1 MIFRRPFILVAG
13 FSTLLFALSSCVDDS
28 YDLSKDIS
36 LDMNVGGKAFS
47 IPIGSTSP
55 IKLSDMIDESGV
67 LKSDASGQYVLSE
80 SDDFDPVDVA
90 IDPVI
95 LEVDEVNLDPVEL
108 DFLPVLDGLPPVPG
122 DVVVTL
128 PYPISAT
135 VDQTGSFHIN
145 EVVPDELIT
154 IRTIELNRESPA
166 TYGVSL
172 RLGGLPEGLGDVTF
186 EDFRLILPDFLV
198 FSEEDHVVDGVLTL
212 GSGFNPYEGFSKEL
226 TVTGVDFSKLNSG
239 EGLKMK
245 KVNGKNRLIINVQV
259 SLKGT
264 LTIQE
269 STIDPDQLDHV
280 TLIPEMT
287 TTSLQA
293 ERFTGMI
300 DPHIDPIRESLSIDL
315 DEDLDFLKEDGVV
328 LDVSNPQILLTVG
341 NTIGIPLNLHVKMYA
356 KNRHGQVIDR
366 SQVEETTL
374 QIKAAEVDGEVTET
388 SFLFSRQGSS
398 RQGYEAV
405 QISDLANLVKVVPDS
420 IILEMT
426 GEADQTVTHHI
437 DLGKA
442 LQVTGSYEVMVPL
455 QFNAFRIHYKD
466 TITGLTKDLED
477 ISDKLKNG
485 EWQLKMTA
493 ENTVP
498 VELTLDVVPLDV
510 DGNEISGVSATV
522 SETIAAGHGHEAE
535 AVKTPITIT
544 LKSQDGKLPLL
555 ESLAIEITAEN
566 ESGSGAVS
574 FNANQSLRLTGMKLI
589 TDGGFDLDLN
599 E

>member
-1 MIFRRPFILVAG
+1 
-13 FSTLLFALSSCVDDS
+13 
-28 YDLSKDIS
+28 
-36 LDMNVGGKAFS
+36 
-47 IPIGSTSP
+47 
-55 IKLSDMIDESGV
+55 MIDESGV

-108 DFLPVLDGLPPVPG
+108 DFLPVLDGVSPVPG

-166 TYGVSL
+166 TYEVSL
-172 RLGGLPEGLGDVTF
+172 RLEGIPEGLGDMTF

-212 GSGFNPYEGFSKEL
+212 ESGFNPYEGFSKEL

-280 TLIPEMT
+280 TLIPEVTM
-287 TTSLQA
+287 TSLQA

>member
-1 MIFRRPFILVAG
+1 M
-13 FSTLLFALSSCVDDS
+13 
-28 YDLSKDIS
+28 
-36 LDMNVGGKAFS
+36 
-47 IPIGSTSP
+47 
-55 IKLSDMIDESGV
+55 
-67 LKSDASGQYVLSE
+67 
-80 SDDFDPVDVA
+80 
-90 IDPVI
+90 
-95 LEVDEVNLDPVEL
+95 
-108 DFLPVLDGLPPVPG
+108 
-122 DVVVTL
+122 
-128 PYPISAT
+128 
-135 VDQTGSFHIN
+135 
-145 EVVPDELIT
+145 
-154 IRTIELNRESPA
+154 
-166 TYGVSL
+166 
-172 RLGGLPEGLGDVTF
+172 TF

>member
-1 MIFRRPFILVAG
+1 MYRRQFILVAG
-13 FSTLLFALSSCVDDS
+13 LSTLLFVLSSCVDDS

-36 LDMNVGGKAFS
+36 LDMNAGGKAFS
-47 IPIGSTSP
+47 IPIGSTAP

-67 LKSDASGQYVLSE
+67 LTSDASGQYALSE
-80 SDDFDPVDVA
+80 SDDLDPVDVA

-122 DVVVTL
+122 GVVVTL

-172 RLGGLPEGLGDVTF
+172 RLEGIPEGLGDVTF

-245 KVNGKNRLIINVQV
+245 KVNGKNRLIIDVQV

-280 TLIPEMT
+280 TLIPEVTM
-287 TTSLQA
+287 TSLQA
-293 ERFTGMI
+293 ERFTGII
-300 DPHIDPIRESLSIDL
+300 DPHIDPIRESLSLDL
-315 DEDLDFLKEDGVV
+315 DEDLDFLQEDGVV

-356 KNRHGQVIDR
+356 KNKHGQVIDR

-374 QIKAAEVDGEVTET
+374 QIKAAEVDGVVTET
-388 SFLFSRQGSS
+388 SFLVSRQGSS

-405 QISDLANLVKVVPDS
+405 KISDLANLVKVVPDS

-455 QFNAFRIHYKD
+455 QFNAIRIHYKD

-510 DGNEISGVSATV
+510 DGNEITGISATV

>member
-1 MIFRRPFILVAG
+1 MMYSRQFILVAG
-13 FSTLLFALSSCVDDS
+13 LSTLLFALSSCVDDS
-28 YDLSKDIS
+28 YDLNKDIS

-47 IPIGSTSP
+47 IPIGSTAP

-67 LKSDASGQYVLSE
+67 LTSDASGQYALSE
-80 SDDFDPVDVA
+80 SDDLDPVNVA
-90 IDPVI
+90 IDPVT
-95 LEVDEVNLDPVEL
+95 LDVDEMNLDPVEL
-108 DFLPVLDGLPPVPG
+108 DFLPVLDGLPPVPEG
-122 DVVVTL
+122 IVVTL

-135 VDQTGSFHIN
+135 VDQPGSFHID

-166 TYGVSL
+166 TYRVSL
-172 RLGGLPEGLGDVTF
+172 RLEGIPEGLGNVTF

-212 GSGFNPYEGFSKEL
+212 GSGFNPYQGFSKDL

-245 KVNGKNRLIINVQV
+245 KVNGENRLIIDGQIGM
-259 SLKGT
+259 KGT

-269 STIDPDQLDHV
+269 ATIDPDQLDHV
-280 TLIPEMT
+280 TLIPEVTMT
-287 TTSLQA
+287 SFYA
-293 ERFTGMI
+293 ERFTGII
-300 DPHIDPIRESLSIDL
+300 DPDINPVREALSLDL
-315 DEDLDFLKEDGVV
+315 DEDLDFLKEDDVV

-356 KNRHGQVIDR
+356 KNKHDQVIDG

-374 QIKAAEVDGEVTET
+374 QIKAADTDGVVTET
-388 SFLFSRQGSS
+388 SFLVSRQGTT

-426 GEADQTVTHHI
+426 GEADLTVTHHI

-455 QFNAFRIHYKD
+455 QFNAIRINYKD
-466 TITGLTKDLED
+466 TITGLAEDLED
-477 ISDKLKNG
+477 ISDKLKNA
-485 EWQLKMTA
+485 EWQLIMTA

-510 DGNEISGVSATV
+510 DGNEITGISATV
-522 SETIAAGHGHEAE
+522 SKTIAAGNGHEVE

-555 ESLAIEITAEN
+555 ESLAIQIFAEN
-566 ESGSGAVS
+566 ESGSGEVS
-574 FNANQSLRLTGMKLI
+574 LNANQSLRLTGMKLI
-589 TDGGFDLDLN
+589 ADGGFDLDLN

>member
-1 MIFRRPFILVAG
+1 MYRRPFILVAG
-13 FSTLLFALSSCVDDS
+13 FSTLLFVLSSCVDES

-47 IPIGSTSP
+47 IPIGSTAR

-95 LEVDEVNLDPVEL
+95 LDVDEVNLDPVEL

-122 DVVVTL
+122 GVVVTL

-166 TYGVSL
+166 TYEVSL
-172 RLGGLPEGLGDVTF
+172 RLDGLPEGLGYMTF

-269 STIDPDQLDHV
+269 ATIDPDQLDHV
-280 TLIPEMT
+280 TLIPEVTM
-287 TTSLQA
+287 TSLQA

-315 DEDLDFLKEDGVV
+315 DEDLDFLQEDGVV

-510 DGNEISGVSATV
+510 DGNEITGISATV

-589 TDGGFDLDLN
+589 AVGGFDLDLN

>member
-1 MIFRRPFILVAG
+1 
-13 FSTLLFALSSCVDDS
+13 LFALSSCVDES

-47 IPIGSTSP
+47 IPIGSTAP

-108 DFLPVLDGLPPVPG
+108 DFLPVLDGVSPVPG

-166 TYGVSL
+166 TYEVSL
-172 RLGGLPEGLGDVTF
+172 RLDGLPEGLGDMTF

-212 GSGFNPYEGFSKEL
+212 ESGFNPYQGFSKEL

-239 EGLKMK
+239 EGLEMQ

-269 STIDPDQLDHV
+269 ATIDPDQLDHV
-280 TLIPEMT
+280 TLIPEVTM
-287 TTSLQA
+287 TSLHA

-300 DPHIDPIRESLSIDL
+300 DPHIDPVREAISLDL
-315 DEDLDFLKEDGVV
+315 DEDLDFLQEDGVV